1 MKLAVLPTSIVFAG
15 CLTVPPPPPGTC
27 KQTSDCPSGEQCE
40 ESVCWGDPP
49 TGQFAA
55 ALGPPSDRTDLIPV
69 ELPTLAIPQDGQFG
83 TLAFTTPATI
93 TGRVELSCPSGGS
106 NCDTSSVGATMTI
119 ERASLFAGGP
129 GFTTAVSAKDG
140 VARGTNSFTT
150 SVPPSSVNG
159 PTYTI
164 TVLPDRGSNDPQPP
178 STGTTPAMIAP
189 PVRLTNSDVAGL
201 ATLTAGSDVDL
212 TILLGKQGLTVSGL
226 LESSAVPAQPL
237 SGYRVVALGR
247 WDETSPLTEVST
259 VAYVEDA
266 DQGAFSLTIGDNV
279 YGTVQIEAIPYVPGV
294 VAPTL
299 TLPEVTPGDG
309 ATHLIAQPAELG
321 NPLEIPIQVIGASG
335 NGAVGPIEGA
345 NVIVSASSTPTGMG
359 AHATAALSVAATTD
373 NNGMAYLS
381 VLDGSL
387 FAGGYTLRVVPP
399 AGSNLGVVFD
409 APVTASSQMQ
419 SVRLASR
426 IALSGTVVDASGA
439 PLANVSVT
447 AVPSLRF
454 QWTLDSDQLQ
464 FVGEIPPA
472 TVVTPSTGDF
482 IVWVDPLV
490 GSGSTAVW
498 GGYDLQ
504 FEPPD
509 ASSIPQWQKQDIE
522 IPRVDGQTLLPL
534 GSITIPDA
542 ANIHGTL
549 LDELANVVSDGEV
562 RVFQIATDLSLCNGQ
577 VPYAPMPC
585 TIPATLL
592 GQGTSD
598 DQGITRLTLPRP

>member
-1 MKLAVLPTSIVFAG
+1 MIGPRPLLCLLVAS

-27 KQTSDCPSGEQCE
+27 KQTSDCPQGEQCQ

-55 ALGPPSDRTDLIPV
+55 TLGPPSDRSDLVPV
-69 ELPTLAIPQDGQFG
+69 ELPTLAIPQNGQFG
-83 TLAFTTPATI
+83 SLAFMTPATI
-93 TGRVELSCPSGGS
+93 TGRVELACPSGGS

-119 ERASLFAGGP
+119 ERTSLFVGGP

-140 VARGTNSFTT
+140 VARGTNSFATT
-150 SVPPSSVNG
+150 VPPASTNG

-164 TVLPDRGSNDPQPP
+164 TVLPDRGSDDPQPP

-189 PVRLTNSDVAGL
+189 PVRLTGSDVPDL
-201 ATLTAGSDVDL
+201 TTLMAGSDVDL
-212 TILLGKQGLTVSGL
+212 TILLGRQGLTVSGL
-226 LESSAVPAQPL
+226 LENSAVPAQPL

-247 WDETSPLTEVST
+247 WDAASPLTEVST

-279 YGTVQIEAIPYVPGV
+279 FGTVEIEATPYVPGV
-294 VAPTL
+294 VAPTM

-309 ATHLIAQPAELG
+309 ATHILAQPVGLG
-321 NPLEIPIQVIGASG
+321 NPLDVPIQIIGASG

-345 NVIVSASSTPTGMG
+345 NVIVSASSTPPGMG
-359 AHATAALSVAATTD
+359 AHSTAALSVAATTD
-373 NNGMAYLS
+373 NNGMAYVS
-381 VLDGSL
+381 VLDGSV

-409 APVTASSQMQ
+409 TPVTATNQMQ
-419 SVRLASR
+419 TVRLASR
-426 IALSGTVVDASGA
+426 IALSGTVVDSSGA

-472 TVVTPSTGDF
+472 TVVTPSTGEF
-482 IVWVDPLV
+482 IVWVDPLI
-490 GSGSTAVW
+490 GGGANAVW

-504 FEPPD
+504 LQPPD
-509 ASSIPQWQKQDIE
+509 ASAIPQWQKQDIE

-542 ANIHGTL
+542 ANVHGTL
-549 LDELANVVSDGEV
+549 LDELANAVSGGEV
-562 RVFQIATDLSLCNGQ
+562 RVFQIVTDLSLCDA
-577 VPYAPMPC
+577 VPYPPTDCA
-585 TIPATLL
+585 IPATLL